1 MVLFGLQLVL
11 DDLPGLQLDGI
22 KNGEVVGALLHGVLI
37 DLAELHRVEDEFAGI
52 LGGIEL

>member
-11 DDLPGLQLDGI
+11 KHIPGLQLDGI

-37 DLAELHRVEDEFAGI
+37 DLAELHGVEDEVAGL